1 MLTVNIPKQVMPLFA
16 RLGTMPENE
25 FDALESALGSAT
37 PNLRTE
43 KFVEHVKNLVS
54 GMGSETLELVD
65 IITNLSRSSK
75 DATVTIEELAKSV
88 TALVDV
94 PANENFNPQVLEQ
107 RIIRLLSI
115 KPLKLYARASNV
127 QHQYEDLFF
136 VARII
141 SDIRTVFE
149 PDGTKPLGAM
159 IVHNL
164 KITHGQT
171 GQDRHDK
178 FFALD
183 NADLDILLL
192 AIERAKEKTK
202 SLEIIIDEAKLMYF
216 PSK

>member
-1 MLTVNIPKQVMPLFA
+1 
-16 RLGTMPENE
+16 
-25 FDALESALGSAT
+25 
-37 PNLRTE
+37 
-43 KFVEHVKNLVS
+43 
-54 GMGSETLELVD
+54 MGSETLELVD

-136 VARII
+136 GARII